1 MTDHIADLIRHIRA
15 TGADVQVRGDKVA
28 IKPLNNIP
36 KDVVTAL
43 IRNKGALIAHL
54 LSERSH
60 DRTLLDHGVEI
71 EMLRRSEE
79 RIQTEGHVLI
89 WSTLFGEPVYFCR
102 DEQAADN
109 APRGIVAYTLHEL
122 ETLFGEPESSPSA
135 ASFQMIHQVKKYG
148 GRIIDDQ

>member
-1 MTDHIADLIRHIRA
+1 MTDHITDLIRHIRA
-15 TGADVQVRGDKVA
+15 TGADVQVRGDQVA

-36 KDVVTAL
+36 KDVLTAL

-54 LSERSH
+54 LSERSN
-60 DRTLLDHGVEI
+60 DRTLFDHGVELEI
-71 EMLRRSEE
+71 LRRSEM

-89 WSTLFGEPVYFCR
+89 WSTLLGEPVYFCR

-122 ETLFGEPESSPSA
+122 ETLFGETESSPSA

-148 GRIIDDQ
+148 GRVIDEK